1 MQRLGHNQNLLHTAE
16 YLRQSFCLAAALE
29 ALRLSSSVRWLRG
42 LRCAGLSYNRTARHR
57 SADGA
62 LCVAERVPLVEV
74 SRRHTGLAHVNV
86 VRTVD
91 DRGLR
96 QAVDY
101 LAGLGHRDIIH
112 VDGGTMPGAAERR
125 RGYRAAMRRRDL
137 ADHIRILP
145 GDYTEE
151 SGARAARELL
161 ASRPRPPP
169 SSPATTGAPALGL
182 LDSLIRAKIEV
193 PAEVSVIGYDDSSIA
208 HLSFIDLTSVR

>member
-1 MQRLGHNQNLLHTAE
+1 MLQTAE

-74 SRRHTGLAHVNV
+74 SRRHTGLAHVDV
-86 VRTVD
+86 VRTAD

-96 QAVDY
+96 QAIDY

-137 ADHIRILP
+137 A
-145 GDYTEE
+145 TT
-151 SGARAARELL
+151 SG
-161 ASRPRPPP
+161 SF
-169 SSPATTGAPALGL
+169 PATTPRNPGPAP
-182 LDSLIRAKIEV
+182 
-193 PAEVSVIGYDDSSIA
+193 PASSWPAGPA
-208 HLSFIDLTSVR
+208 HRRHRRQR